1 MDMSVLT
8 YILHNFTFSFNS
20 ERIALLAHNKDF
32 IS

>member
-8 YILHNFTFSFNS
+8 YILHRFIFSFNS
-20 ERIALLAHNKDF
+20 EKIVLLAHNKDF